1 MPFQILVV
9 DDNELFNKSV
19 CKQLARG
26 GYKASGVYTSKGVLP
41 ALTKESP
48 DIVLLDMKL
57 PDGDGLSILKKIK
70 KLRNDCE
77 IIMLTHVA
85 DTKVA
90 VEAMKAGAFNYI
102 LKSKE
107 LEELFLTM
115 NNALEKV
122 RLKRNVSDYTTEEI
136 NKYGLDN
143 IIVYSESMR
152 KVYELAKKVAREA
165 TTCFVLGENGTGK
178 GLLARYIHYESNRR
192 NKPFVD
198 ISCCNISDSLM
209 ESQIFGH
216 EKGSFTG
223 ATEKKIGLF
232 ERADGGTVFLD
243 EIGEIQPVIQAK
255 LLKVIEEKTFTRV
268 GGDAPI
274 KVDVRIIAATNR
286 DMEKAVREKK
296 FREDLYYRLNVV
308 PIVTTP
314 LRERREDIIPL
325 AENFIIS
332 FSKEFKKDTVT
343 LSDNAKEK
351 LLHYRWFGNVRE
363 LRNAIERAVLLCRE
377 DSVFAEDLMLDDT
390 SAVLC
395 GSSDNEFCINLD
407 LKKLKDAETE
417 YCYKAFEYFNK
428 NLTKTAK
435 VLGISRDR
443 LRRKLT

>member
-1 MPFQILVV
+1 MAFQILVV

-19 CKQLARG
+19 CKQITRE
-26 GYKASGVYTSKGVLP
+26 GYKASGVYTSKEVLP

-57 PDGDGLSILKKIK
+57 PDGDGISVLKKIK

-90 VEAMKAGAFNYI
+90 VDAMKAGAYNYI
-102 LKSKE
+102 LKSKD

-122 RLKRNVSDYTTEEI
+122 RLKRNVSNYATEEI
-136 NKYGLDN
+136 SKYGLDN
-143 IIVYSESMR
+143 IIVYSEKMR
-152 KVYELAKKVAREA
+152 KVYELAQKVAREA
-165 TTCFVLGENGTGK
+165 TTCFILGENGTGK

-192 NKPFVD
+192 DKPFVD
-198 ISCCNISDSLM
+198 ISCCNISEALM

-216 EKGSFTG
+216 EKGAFTG

-255 LLKVIEEKTFTRV
+255 LLKVIEEKTFNRV
-268 GGDAPI
+268 GGESPV

-296 FREDLYYRLNVV
+296 FREDLYYRLKVV
-308 PIVTTP
+308 PIRTVP
-314 LRERREDIIPL
+314 LRERREEIIPL
-325 AENFIIS
+325 AESFIVS
-332 FSKEFKKDTVT
+332 FSKEFKKDIVT

-351 LLHYRWFGNVRE
+351 LLFYKWWGNVRE
-363 LRNAIERAVLLCRE
+363 LRNAIERAVLLCKE
-377 DSVFAEDLMLDDT
+377 DGIFSEDLMLDDASVVPCDT
-390 SAVLC
+390 S
-395 GSSDNEFCINLD
+395 SKEFCINLD

-417 YCYKAFEYFNK
+417 YCRKAFEHFNK

-435 VLGISRDR
+435 MLEISRDR
-443 LRRKLT
+443 LRRKLA